1 MGQNLLERSEYMKKI
16 KLNFNKRLAFLLST
30 LLFVNLV
37 FSDALLF
44 ANAADGTNVQGDY
57 NGDGKLEIGDLVGW
71 VNADKSSSD
80 DANSLRTEL
89 LRIVDTS
96 VENDDGTFEGNDGKI
111 SLYNSRLLE
120 GSYAYGGAAFMNFEE
135 IKTDQGSK
143 ISVVSN
149 SSNGNAFDMLYIKFD
164 KEIKQGVTYK
174 VSMDLE
180 ALNSDYTNGTWKY
193 CFTDE
198 SKSLGTLV
206 ANTTIS
212 EANATKAQA
221 FFKEDTTIEFVAKK
235 DCSHFYM
242 VLWEYSTSGVM
253 MDFTIDNIQLEGSFS
268 ATTVVENDDGTFEG
282 NTGKISLYNSR
293 LLEGSHAYNGA
304 AFMDFQK
311 VITMDETKLRVTST
325 SSTGNAFDMLYIKF
339 NEPVKA
345 GVTYTV
351 SMDLES
357 LDPNYTKGTWKYSF
371 TDENKKLGTL
381 LTNTTIAEGNAEKA
395 KEFFKDGTTLSFTA
409 TKDCG
414 HFYMVLWEY
423 SNTGVMMD
431 FTIDNIQL
439 TKTYP
444 LASSISNDDGTFEG
458 DNGIISLCYP
468 ATSGTTNADA
478 KFCTDVVS
486 FQKIDTGAN
495 TLLSIKSQDYTGHT
509 TRKGAVYIKFAQTFK
524 ANTTYTI
531 SYDAKWNGADL
542 ESNSVAFGYSI
553 LPSVNNWLNTEDNIQ
568 KHIKTTDVYD
578 GEVSIDLTP
587 TVDCS
592 ECYLLLFID
601 DLSIYFDM
609 EIDNVTVTEKLVTE

>member
-1 MGQNLLERSEYMKKI
+1 MKYEKTNVKKGI
-16 KLNFNKRLAFLLST
+16 ALLLSAVMFGT
-30 LLFVNLV
+30 TLFVYNPLQT
-37 FSDALLF
+37 
-44 ANAADGTNVQGDY
+44 NATETAVQGDHDG
-57 NGDGKLEIGDLVGW
+57 NGKCDVADLVGW
-71 VNADKSSSD
+71 VNDDKSISE

-89 LRIVDTS
+89 LKIVDTS
-96 VENDDGTFEGNDGKI
+96 VENDDGTFEGNEGKI

-339 NEPVKA
+339 NELVNSKTRFFFFAIRAQSSPTNSGIPPESLTIIGTPA
-345 GVTYTV
+345 DIPSITV
-351 SMDLES
+351 SPNAS
-357 LDPNYTKGTWKYSF
+357 LQT
-371 TDENKKLGTL
+371 
-381 LTNTTIAEGNAEKA
+381 
-395 KEFFKDGTTLSFTA
+395 DGTTCTFINL
-409 TKDCG
+409 
-414 HFYMVLWEY
+414 Y
-423 SNTGVMMD
+423 
-431 FTIDNIQL
+431 NIL
-439 TKTYP
+439 K
-444 LASSISNDDGTFEG
+444 SS
-458 DNGIISLCYP
+458 
-468 ATSGTTNADA
+468 
-478 KFCTDVVS
+478 
-486 FQKIDTGAN
+486 
-495 TLLSIKSQDYTGHT
+495 
-509 TRKGAVYIKFAQTFK
+509 
-524 ANTTYTI
+524 
-531 SYDAKWNGADL
+531 
-542 ESNSVAFGYSI
+542 
-553 LPSVNNWLNTEDNIQ
+553 
-568 KHIKTTDVYD
+568 
-578 GEVSIDLTP
+578 
-587 TVDCS
+587 
-592 ECYLLLFID
+592 
-601 DLSIYFDM
+601 
-609 EIDNVTVTEKLVTE
+609 